1 MPILKKK
8 RSIVDEDT
16 SSLLI
21 QSGLGVIFACFDS
34 FVKKSAEL
42 KTYCSDVT
50 VLEQFDKL
58 SDKES

>member
-1 MPILKKK
+1 M
-8 RSIVDEDT
+8 DEDT

-58 SDKES
+58 NDKES